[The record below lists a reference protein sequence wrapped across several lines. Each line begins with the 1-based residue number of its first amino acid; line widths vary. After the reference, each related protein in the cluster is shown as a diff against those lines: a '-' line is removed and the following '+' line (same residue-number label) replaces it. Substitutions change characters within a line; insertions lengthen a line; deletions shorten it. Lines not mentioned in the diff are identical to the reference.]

1 MADDAARKLQ
11 FEYKV
16 NSSLVLLT
24 DRSLID
30 RRPRDESTG
39 EVLSLAGK
47 IRVQEMGYKSQRT
60 KPPML
65 HEKRAKRQKRDEMQQ
80 DSLKLKSASLLSDDL
95 DDVAGIIYRPKTSD
109 TRKTYEYILHCIQE
123 ALGDQSRE
131 ILCGAADEVIAT
143 FKNTHLKDKERRK
156 ETESLLGPL
165 ADERY
170 NIIVNLCKKI
180 TDWKDEEPV
189 TTTSD
194 NIDETYGVNVQ
205 FEESDEEDEEDA
217 FGEVKEDDDDEE
229 QEGEEAAV
237 EMTLQSRSDDSSK
250 AMRHAAESL
259 RPRDI
264 DAFWLQR
271 NLAKHCKDPVLAQ
284 SKARECLDIL
294 QSAVDDRDLE
304 NRLVRAL
311 GYGQFSFVKLLR
323 MNRMMVLHCILLAQA
338 QSPQERAQIEAKM
351 RNDPQLTKVLHELRE
366 TDEATDVIAEE
377 RHRKSIQRVTRL
389 QADVEQEG
397 AEIDNL
403 QMIDDGTIGIANLV
417 DLESLAF
424 AQGGHLMAN
433 KRCQLPDG
441 SFREQKKGYEEVHV
455 PALRPRS
462 LEQGETLVKIEKLP
476 AYTHAAF
483 EGCKTLNLIQSRLCH
498 AALETDEN
506 LLLCAPTGAGKT
518 NVALLCIMHELG
530 KFINP
535 DGTINK
541 DEFKVIYIAP
551 MRSLVQEVVGNFNRL
566 LSSYGIKVDELTGD
580 HQLTREQIYET
591 QVIVC
596 TPEKWDVVTRR
607 GGDERAYISL
617 VRLIIFDEIHLLHD
631 NRGPILEAIVA
642 RTLRAVEATAASSGA
657 SNELGGGAGVRL
669 VGLSATLPNYED
681 VATFLRVDCS
691 KGLFYFDNSY
701 RPVPLEQQYI
711 GITEK
716 KAVKR
721 YHAMNDVVYSKVME
735 NAGRNQI
742 LIFVHS
748 RKETGKTARS
758 LRDVCLEKDTLGIF
772 MKDKNASA
780 VVLRQEAEQV
790 KNSELKDLLPYGF
803 GIHHAGMSRVDRTL
817 VEDLFADRHI
827 QVLVSTA
834 TLAWG
839 VNLPAHTVIIK
850 GTQIYSP
857 EKGRWTELGALD
869 VMQMLGRA
877 GRPQYDTKG
886 QGILITNHT
895 ELQYYLSLMNQ
906 QLPIESQLI
915 SYLPDLL
922 NAEIVLGTISTI
934 REAVTWLGFTYLYI
948 RMLRNPSLY
957 GVPEG
962 SEKSDP
968 WLEQYRRDL
977 IHTAAV
983 ELDRCQLIR
992 YDRRVGS
999 LQSTELGRIASHYYL
1014 THTTVLSYN
1023 KLLRPG
1029 LSEIELFRV
1038 FAASSEFRHMT
1049 VRQEE
1054 RFELAKL
1061 LERVPIPIKES
1072 AEEPSAKVNCLLQAY
1087 ISGLKLEGFSLISDM
1102 VYITQSAGR
1111 LIRAIFEIVLHRGW
1125 AELADNALT
1134 LAKMVERRM
1143 WESMCPLRQFKKLP
1157 EDVIR
1162 KLEKKSIPFDRLY
1175 DMNHHELGELVR
1187 MPKLGK
1193 PLHKY
1198 LHQLPRLEMS
1208 VHVQPITRSAL
1219 RVELTLTPDFSWD
1232 EKTHTTNQ
1240 AFWIFV
1246 EDVDGNTVLHHE
1258 FFVLKQRYA
1267 TEEHVLRF
1275 VVPIFDPLPPHYY
1288 ITAVSDRWIGGEVTL
1303 PVSFRHLIL
1312 PEKTIP
1318 PTELLDLQPLPVTAL
1333 RNKDFEAL
1341 YADRVRVFNPIQTQ
1355 VFNSLYNSDENV
1367 LIAAPTG
1374 SGKTVCA
1381 ELAIFRLITTS
1392 SATAGQSDAS
1402 ASGTSVAAGGGGGGN
1417 FRCVYVVTHSEQ
1429 VELRYAD
1436 WTNRFG
1442 EKLGKRVVRL
1452 TGETSVDLKLL
1463 ARGQIIVTT
1472 PEHWDVLS
1480 RRWKQRKNVQNVNLF
1495 IADNLHLVGAECG
1508 PVLEVVC
1515 SRMRYISSQLDNPI
1529 RIVGLAHSLSN
1540 GRDVASWLGC
1550 ASGATYNF
1558 PSATRPVP
1566 LEINIIPFNIPHQ
1579 ASRLLAMTK
1588 PVFQLITRLAVTSST
1603 PGSLQPLQRKPTL
1616 IYVPTRRQ
1624 AQRTALDLITM
1635 FAATSSTSGSSSSK
1649 FVPISGHLEE
1659 ALSRAADQ
1667 LADHALAEVVR
1678 HGGGIAYLHEAI
1690 SKPDRRLVEV
1700 LFAAGALHTVLV
1712 SRALT
1717 WSSAST
1723 SPLAA
1728 YLVIVMDMQDY
1739 NGKIHAYEDYPIVD
1753 MLEMLGHANR
1763 PNVDADAKAVVL
1775 CQSGKRDFLK
1785 KFLHDPLPV
1794 ESHLDHSLHD
1804 HFNAEVVTKTI
1815 ENKQDAVDYLTW
1827 TFLYQRMTQ
1836 NPNYYNLQGVT
1847 HRHLSD
1853 HLSELV
1859 ETTLTDLEHSKCISI
1874 EDGMDLCPLNL
1885 GMISAY
1891 YYIQYNTIEL
1901 FSLSLTGKMKIRG
1914 LLDVVSNA
1922 SEFDSLLPVRHH
1934 EDALLR
1940 QLAAKVPQKLAPKA
1954 KFSSPHVKANLL
1966 LQAHLSRLQLPTEMQ
1981 TDTDR
1986 LLGCT
1991 IRLIQAC
1998 VDVLSSNSWL
2008 GPALAAMELSQM
2020 VTQAVWHKDSYLR
2033 QLPHF
2038 TAERIAKCREAKVET
2053 VFDLIEMEDD
2063 ARAKLL
2069 SDLSQTQLA
2078 DVARFCN
2085 RYPNIEISYEVVNA
2099 SGSSLA
2105 KSSVRAGETLNVNV
2119 SLEREEDNAGP
2130 VIAPFFSQPREEG
2143 WWLVIGEQKTNSL
2156 VAIKRLFVSQSMR
2169 VRLDLTAPTHS
2180 GRHEFTLFFMSDAYM
2195 GCDQEYKFTV
2205 DVREGAGGRSHAD

>member
-39 EVLSLAGK
+39 EVLSLAGR
-47 IRVQEMGYKSQRT
+47 IRVQEMGHKSQRT

-65 HEKRAKRQKRDEMQQ
+65 QEKRAKRQKRDEIQQ
-80 DSLKLKSASLLSDDL
+80 DALKLKSTSLLSDDL
-95 DDVAGIIYRPKTSD
+95 EDIAGVVYRPKTPD

-131 ILCGAADEVIAT
+131 VLCGAADEVIAT
-143 FKNTHLKDKERRK
+143 FKNSHLKDSERRK
-156 ETESLLGPL
+156 ETESLLGQL

-180 TDWKDEEPV
+180 TDWKDENASTATGE
-189 TTTSD
+189 

-205 FEESDEEDEEDA
+205 FEESDQEDEEDVY
-217 FGEVKEDDDDEE
+217 GEVKEDDEEDEA
-229 QEGEEAAV
+229 EGEEAVV
-237 EMTLQSRSDDSSK
+237 EMTLQSRSADQNK
-250 AMRHAAESL
+250 ALRHTTEQL

-271 NLAKHCKDPVLAQ
+271 NLAKQCKDPVLAQ
-284 SKARECLDIL
+284 TKARECLEIL
-294 QSAVDDRDLE
+294 QSATDDRDLE
-304 NRLVRAL
+304 NRLVRTV
-311 GYGQFSFVKLLR
+311 GYGQFDFVKLLR
-323 MNRMMVLHCILLAQA
+323 VNRMMVLYCTLLAQA
-338 QSPQERAQIEAKM
+338 QSPQERSQLETKM
-351 RNDPQLTKVLHELRE
+351 RSDPQLSRILHELRE
-366 TDEATDVIAEE
+366 TEDSTDVVAEE
-377 RHRKSIQRVTRL
+377 RQRKSIQRVTRL
-389 QADVEQEG
+389 QADVEQESMETDG
-397 AEIDNL
+397 L
-403 QMIDDGTIGIANLV
+403 QMVDDGTIGIANLV

-424 AQGGHLMAN
+424 SQGGHLMAN

-441 SFREQKKGYEEVHV
+441 SFREQKKCYEEVHV

-476 AYTHAAF
+476 AYAHAAF

-551 MRSLVQEVVGNFNRL
+551 MRSLVQEVVGNFNKL

-607 GGDERAYISL
+607 GGDERAYINL

-631 NRGPILEAIVA
+631 DRGPILEAIVA
-642 RTLRAVEATAASSGA
+642 RTLRAVEATPAIGGG
-657 SNELGGGAGVRL
+657 SNELGGGGGGVRL

-681 VATFLRVDCS
+681 VATFLRVERS

-721 YHAMNDVVYSKVME
+721 YQTMNDIVYNKVME
-735 NAGRNQI
+735 SAGRNQV

-748 RKETGKTARS
+748 RKETGKTARQ
-758 LRDVCLEKDTLGIF
+758 LRDTCLEKDTLGIF

-780 VVLRQEAEQV
+780 IVLRQEAEQV
-790 KNSELKDLLPYGF
+790 KNNELKDLLPYGF

-839 VNLPAHTVIIK
+839 VNLPAHTVVIK
-850 GTQIYSP
+850 GTQVYSP

-915 SYLPDLL
+915 SSLADLL
-922 NAEIVLGTISTI
+922 NAEVVLGTVSSI
-934 REAVTWLGFTYLYI
+934 REAVTWLGYTYLYI

-968 WLEQYRRDL
+968 WLEQYRRDI

-992 YDRRVGS
+992 YDRRIGS

-1014 THTTVLSYN
+1014 THSTVLSYN

-1029 LSEIELFRV
+1029 LGEIELFRV
-1038 FAASSEFRHMT
+1038 FAASSEFKHVM

-1061 LERVPIPIKES
+1061 LERVPIPVKES

-1087 ISGLKLEGFSLISDM
+1087 ISGLKLEGFSLVSDM
-1102 VYITQSAGR
+1102 VYITQSAVR

-1134 LAKMVERRM
+1134 LAKMIERRM

-1157 EDVIR
+1157 EEVIR

-1187 MPKLGK
+1187 TPKLGK

-1208 VHVQPITRSAL
+1208 VHVQPITRAAL

-1232 EKTHTTNQ
+1232 EKTHSTNQ

-1246 EDVDGNTVLHHE
+1246 EDVDGSTILHHE

-1312 PEKTIP
+1312 PEKTVP

-1333 RNKDFEAL
+1333 RNKEFEAL

-1367 LIAAPTG
+1367 IIAAPTG

-1381 ELAIFRLITTS
+1381 ELAIFRLITIT
-1392 SATAGQSDAS
+1392 G
-1402 ASGTSVAAGGGGGGN
+1402 ASGPSEAGSGGQASGSGV
-1417 FRCVYVVTHSEQ
+1417 FRCVYVVPHAEQ
-1429 VELRYAD
+1429 VEQRYMD
-1436 WTNRFG
+1436 WSSRFG

-1463 ARGQIIVTT
+1463 ARGQIIVTS

-1495 IADNLHLVGAECG
+1495 IADNLHLVGSECG

-1529 RIVGLAHSLSN
+1529 RIVGLSHSLLN
-1540 GRDVASWLGC
+1540 GRDIASWLGC
-1550 ASGATYNF
+1550 SSGATYNF

-1566 LEINIIPFNIPHQ
+1566 LELNIIPFNIPNQ
-1579 ASRLLAMTK
+1579 VSRLLAMTK
-1588 PVFQLITRLAVTSST
+1588 PVFQLTTRLAVAPSPS
-1603 PGSLQPLQRKPTL
+1603 GSLQPLQRKPTL

-1635 FAATSSTSGSSSSK
+1635 FAAASSSSGASSK

-1678 HGGGIAYLHEAI
+1678 HGGGIAYLHEAV

-1700 LFAAGALHTVLV
+1700 LFAAGALHTVLI

-1723 SPLAA
+1723 SPLQA
-1728 YLVIVMDMQDY
+1728 YLVVIMDTQDY
-1739 NGKIHAYEDYPIVD
+1739 NGKIHAYEDYPVAD
-1753 MLEMLGHANR
+1753 LLEMLGHANR
-1763 PNVDADAKAVVL
+1763 PNVDSDAKAVVL

-1794 ESHLDHSLHD
+1794 ESHLDHALHD
-1804 HFNAEVVTKTI
+1804 HFNAEIVTKTV

-1859 ETTLTDLEHSKCISI
+1859 ETTLADLEHSKCISI

-1914 LLDVVSNA
+1914 LLDVISNA

-1940 QLAAKVPQKLAPKA
+1940 QLSTKVPQKLAPKA

-1966 LQAHLSRLQLPTEMQ
+1966 LQAHLSRLQLPIEMQ
-1981 TDTDR
+1981 SDTDR

-2033 QLPHF
+2033 QIPHF
-2038 TAERIAKCREAKVET
+2038 TAERIARCRESKIET

-2063 ARAKLL
+2063 ARTKLL
-2069 SDLSQTQLA
+2069 SDLTPAQLA

-2085 RYPNIEISYEVVNA
+2085 RYPNIEINYDVVNFA
-2099 SGSSLA
+2099 GTNLS
-2105 KSSVRAGETLNVNV
+2105 KTSVRAGETLTVNV
-2119 SLEREEDNAGP
+2119 SLEREEDNVGP
-2130 VIAPFFSQPREEG
+2130 VVAPFFSQPREEG
-2143 WWLVIGEQKTNSL
+2143 WWLVIGEQRTNSL
-2156 VAIKRLFVSQSMR
+2156 VAIKRLFVSQSMKI
-2169 VRLDLTAPTHS
+2169 RLDLTAPTHS

-2195 GCDQEYKFTV
+2195 GCDQEYKFTI

>member
-16 NSSLVLLT
+16 NSNLVLLT
-24 DRSLID
+24 DRSLTD

-39 EVLSLAGK
+39 EVLTLAGK
-47 IRVQEMGYKSQRT
+47 IRTQDMGHKAQRT
-60 KPPML
+60 KPLML
-65 HEKRAKRQKRDEMQQ
+65 QEKRAKRQKRDEMQQ
-80 DSLKLKSASLLSDDL
+80 DALKLKGTTLLSDDL
-95 DDVAGIIYRPKTSD
+95 DDIAGIIYRPKTPD

-123 ALGDQSRE
+123 ALGDQTRE

-156 ETESLLGPL
+156 ETEALLGPL

-180 TDWKDEEPV
+180 TDWKDEEPTPV
-189 TTTSD
+189 GND

-205 FEESDEEDEEDA
+205 FEDSDQEDFEDAYGEIKEDEDEEQ
-217 FGEVKEDDDDEE
+217 G
-229 QEGEEAAV
+229 GEEAVV
-237 EMTLQSRSDDSSK
+237 EMTLQSRTDVSTK
-250 AMRHAAESL
+250 ALQQASESL
-259 RPRDI
+259 HPRDI

-271 NLAKHCKDPVLAQ
+271 NLAKQCKDPVLAQ
-284 SKARECLDIL
+284 SKAKECLDIL
-294 QSAVDDRDLE
+294 QSAIDDRDLE
-304 NRLVRAL
+304 NRLVRSL
-311 GYGQFSFVKLLR
+311 GYGEFDFVKILR
-323 MNRMMVLHCILLAQA
+323 ANRMMILHCILLAQA
-338 QSPQERAQIEAKM
+338 QTPQERSQIEAKM
-351 RNDPQLTKVLHELRE
+351 RSDPQLAKVLHELL
-366 TDEATDVIAEE
+366 EAEDSADTVAEE
-377 RHRKSIQRVTRL
+377 RQRKSNQRASRL
-389 QADVEQEG
+389 QADVEQESM
-397 AEIDNL
+397 DMDSL
-403 QMIDDGTIGIANLV
+403 QVTDEGTFGIANTV
-417 DLESLAF
+417 DLENMVFS
-424 AQGGHLMAN
+424 QGGHLMAN
-433 KRCQLPDG
+433 KRCKLPDG

-455 PALRPRS
+455 PALRPRT
-462 LEQGETLVKIEKLP
+462 LEQGETLIKIEKLP
-476 AYTHAAF
+476 VYAQAAF
-483 EGCKTLNLIQSRLCH
+483 EGCKTLNVIQSRLCRT
-498 AALETDEN
+498 ALDTDEN

-541 DEFKVIYIAP
+541 DEFKVVYIAP

-580 HQLTREQIYET
+580 HQLSREQIYDT

-596 TPEKWDVVTRR
+596 TPEKWDVITRR

-631 NRGPILEAIVA
+631 DRGPILEAIIA
-642 RTLRAVEATAASSGA
+642 RTLRGVEATAAVNGA
-657 SNELGGGAGVRL
+657 NELGAGAGVRL

-721 YHAMNDVVYSKVME
+721 YQTMNDIVYNKVME
-735 NAGRNQI
+735 NAGRNQV

-748 RKETGKTARS
+748 RKETGKTART
-758 LRDVCLEKDTLGIF
+758 LRDVCLEKDTLGAF

-780 VVLRQEAEQV
+780 IVLRQEAEQV
-790 KNSELKDLLPYGF
+790 KNQELKDLLPYGF

-857 EKGRWTELGALD
+857 EKGRWTELGPLD

-886 QGILITNHT
+886 EGILITNHT

-906 QLPIESQLI
+906 QLPIESQFI
-915 SYLPDLL
+915 SRLPDML
-922 NAEIVLGTISTI
+922 NAEIVLGTVSTV
-934 REAVTWLGFTYLYI
+934 REAVNWLGYTYLYI
-948 RMLRNPSLY
+948 RMLSNRSLY

-962 SEKSDP
+962 SEKNDR

-977 IHTAAV
+977 IHTAAL
-983 ELDRCQLIR
+983 ELDRCQLVR

-1029 LSEIELFRV
+1029 LGEIELFRV
-1038 FAASSEFRHMT
+1038 FAASSEFKHMS

-1087 ISGLKLEGFSLISDM
+1087 ISGLKLEGFSLVSDM

-1125 AELADNALT
+1125 AELVDNALN

-1157 EDVIR
+1157 EEVIR

-1208 VHVQPITRSAL
+1208 VHVQPITRSSL
-1219 RVELTLTPDFSWD
+1219 RVELTLTPDFIWD
-1232 EKTHTTNQ
+1232 DKTHGTSQ

-1246 EDVDGNTVLHHE
+1246 EDVDGSTILHHE

-1275 VVPIFDPLPPHYY
+1275 VIPIFDPLPPHYY
-1288 ITAVSDRWIGGEVTL
+1288 ITATSDRWIGGEVTL

-1312 PEKTIP
+1312 PEKTVP

-1333 RNKDFEAL
+1333 RNKEFEAL

-1392 SATAGQSDAS
+1392 LANQSE
-1402 ASGTSVAAGGGGGGN
+1402 GGGGS
-1417 FRCVYVVTHSEQ
+1417 FRCVYVVPHSEQ

-1436 WTNRFG
+1436 WTSRFG

-1529 RIVGLAHSLSN
+1529 RIIGLSHSLAN

-1550 ASGATYNF
+1550 ASSATYNF

-1566 LEINIIPFNIPHQ
+1566 LELNVIPFNVPHQ

-1588 PVFQLITRLAVTSST
+1588 PVFQIITRMAVTPSPT
-1603 PGSLQPLQRKPTL
+1603 GSLQPLQRKPTL
-1616 IYVPTRRQ
+1616 IYVPSRRQ

-1635 FAATSSTSGSSSSK
+1635 FTASASSSSSSSSSSK
-1649 FVPISGHLEE
+1649 FIPISGHLEE
-1659 ALSRAADQ
+1659 ALAKAAVQ
-1667 LADHALAEVVR
+1667 LADHALAEVVK

-1690 SKPDRRLVEV
+1690 SKADRRLIEV
-1700 LFAAGALHTVLV
+1700 LFAVGALHTVV
-1712 SRALT
+1712 ASRALV
-1717 WSSAST
+1717 WSSASP

-1728 YLVIVMDMQDY
+1728 YLVIVMDTQDY

-1753 MLEMLGHANR
+1753 LLEMLGHANR
-1763 PNVDADAKAVVL
+1763 PNVDSDARAVVL
-1775 CQSGKRDFLK
+1775 CQAGKRDFLK

-1794 ESHLDHSLHD
+1794 ESHLDHCLHD

-1859 ETTLTDLEHSKCISI
+1859 ETTLSDLEHSKCISI
-1874 EDGMDLCPLNL
+1874 EDDMDLCPLNL

-1914 LLDVVSNA
+1914 LLDVISNA

-1940 QLAAKVPQKLAPKA
+1940 QLASKVPQKLAPKA

-1966 LQAHLSRLQLPTEMQ
+1966 LQAHLSRLQLPTELQ
-1981 TDTDR
+1981 SDTDR

-1991 IRLIQAC
+1991 VRLIQSC

-2053 VFDLIEMEDD
+2053 VFDLIEMEDE
-2063 ARAKLL
+2063 ARTKLL
-2069 SDLSQTQLA
+2069 SDLKQTQLA

-2085 RYPNIEISYEVVNA
+2085 RYPNIEITYDVI
-2099 SGSSLA
+2099 SSNGTNVS
-2105 KSSVRAGETLNVNV
+2105 KTSVRGGETLTVNV
-2119 SLEREEDNAGP
+2119 SLEREEDNVGP

-2156 VAIKRLFVSQSMR
+2156 VAIKRLFVSQPIK

-2195 GCDQEYKFTV
+2195 GCDQEYKFSV
-2205 DVREGAGGRSHAD
+2205 DVREGAGGRTHAD

>member
-11 FEYKV
+11 FEYKI
-16 NSSLVLLT
+16 NSNLVLST

-47 IRVQEMGYKSQRT
+47 IRVQEMGHKSQRT

-65 HEKRAKRQKRDEMQQ
+65 QEKRAKRQKRDESQQ
-80 DSLKLKSASLLSDDL
+80 DALKLKGSSLLNDDF
-95 DDVAGIIYRPKTSD
+95 DDIAGIIYRPKTPD

-143 FKNTHLKDKERRK
+143 SKNTHLKDKEKRK

-165 ADERY
+165 VDERY

-180 TDWKDEEPV
+180 TDWKEEEPASAAV
-189 TTTSD
+189 SNVND
-194 NIDETYGVNVQ
+194 SIDQTYGVNVQ
-205 FEESDEEDEEDA
+205 FEESDQEDEEDA
-217 FGEVKEDDDDEE
+217 FGEVKEEDDEDE
-229 QEGEEAAV
+229 PEGEEAVV
-237 EMTLQSRSDDSSK
+237 EMTLQSRKNESS
-250 AMRHAAESL
+250 AASHQNAENL
-259 RPRDI
+259 HPRDI

-271 NLAKHCKDPVLAQ
+271 NLAKHCKDPIVAQ
-284 SKARECLDIL
+284 AKARECLEIL

-304 NRLVRAL
+304 NRLVRTL
-311 GYGQFSFVKLLR
+311 GYEQFDFVKILR
-323 MNRMMVLHCILLAQA
+323 KHRLMILHCILLAQA
-338 QSPQERAQIEAKM
+338 QTVQERSQMEAKM
-351 RNDPQLTKVLHELRE
+351 RNDPTLAKVLHELRE
-366 TDEATDVIAEE
+366 TENSMDLVAEE
-377 RHRKSIQRVTRL
+377 RQRKNVQRVVRV
-389 QADVEQEG
+389 QADMEHENMEDEG
-397 AEIDNL
+397 IQLTE
-403 QMIDDGTIGIANLV
+403 DGAIGIANIV
-417 DLESLAF
+417 DLEGLVFS
-424 AQGGHLMAN
+424 QGGHLMAN

-441 SFREQKKGYEEVHV
+441 SFRKQKKGYEEVHV
-455 PALRPRS
+455 PALRQKSSEP
-462 LEQGETLVKIEKLP
+462 GETLIKIEKLP
-476 AYTHAAF
+476 AYAQAAF
-483 EGCKTLNLIQSRLCH
+483 EGCKTLNLIQSRLYH
-498 AALETDEN
+498 AAMETDEN

-541 DEFKVIYIAP
+541 DEFKLIYIAP
-551 MRSLVQEVVGNFNRL
+551 MRSLVQEVVGNFNKL

-580 HQLTREQIYET
+580 HQLSREQIYET

-596 TPEKWDVVTRR
+596 TPEKWDVITRR
-607 GGDERAYISL
+607 GGDERAYIQL

-631 NRGPILEAIVA
+631 DRGPILEAIVA
-642 RTLRAVEATAASSGA
+642 RTLRAVESTSGLA
-657 SNELGGGAGVRL
+657 VSNDIGGGGGVRL

-721 YHAMNDVVYSKVME
+721 YQIMNDIVYDKVME
-735 NAGRNQI
+735 HAGRNQI

-748 RKETGKTARS
+748 RKETGKTARA
-758 LRDVCLEKDTLGIF
+758 LRDACLEKDTLGIF
-772 MKDKNASA
+772 MKEKNASA

-790 KNSELKDLLPYGF
+790 KNFELKDLLPYGF

-839 VNLPAHTVIIK
+839 VNLPAHTVLIK

-886 QGILITNHT
+886 EGILITNHT

-915 SYLPDLL
+915 SRLADLL
-922 NAEIVLGTISTI
+922 NAEIVLGTVTTI
-934 REAVTWLGFTYLYI
+934 REAVTWLGYTYLYI

-957 GVPEG
+957 GVPYG
-962 SEKSDP
+962 SEKNDP

-977 IHTAAV
+977 VHTAAI
-983 ELDRCQLIR
+983 ELERSQLIR
-992 YDRRVGS
+992 YDRRSGC

-1014 THTTVLSYN
+1014 THSTVLSYN

-1029 LSEIELFRV
+1029 LGEIELFRV
-1038 FAASSEFRHMT
+1038 FSASSEFKYMT

-1072 AEEPSAKVNCLLQAY
+1072 PEEPSAKINCLLQAY
-1087 ISGLKLEGFSLISDM
+1087 ISGLKLEGFSLMSDM

-1111 LIRAIFEIVLHRGW
+1111 LVRAIFEIVLYRGW

-1134 LAKMVERRM
+1134 LAKMIERRM

-1157 EDVIR
+1157 DEVIR
-1162 KLEKKSIPFDRLY
+1162 KLEKKSISFDRLY

-1187 MPKLGK
+1187 LPKLGR

-1219 RVELTLTPDFSWD
+1219 RVELTLTPDFIWD
-1232 EKTHTTNQ
+1232 EKVHSTNQ

-1246 EDVDGNTVLHHE
+1246 EDVDGNSVLHYE

-1267 TEEHVLRF
+1267 TEEHILRF
-1275 VVPIFDPLPPHYY
+1275 IVPIFDPLPPHYY

-1341 YADRVRVFNPIQTQ
+1341 YADRIKVFNPIQTQ

-1381 ELAIFRLITTS
+1381 ELAIFRLITTY
-1392 SATAGQSDAS
+1392 SANSMSQSES
-1402 ASGTSVAAGGGGGGN
+1402 TGTSAN
-1417 FRCVYVVTHSEQ
+1417 FRCIYVLPPHEEQ
-1429 VELRYAD
+1429 VEQRYID
-1436 WTNRFG
+1436 WVSRFG

-1463 ARGQIIVTT
+1463 ARG
-1472 PEHWDVLS
+1472 
-1480 RRWKQRKNVQNVNLF
+1480 N
-1495 IADNLHLVGAECG
+1495 
-1508 PVLEVVC
+1508 
-1515 SRMRYISSQLDNPI
+1515 
-1529 RIVGLAHSLSN
+1529 
-1540 GRDVASWLGC
+1540 
-1550 ASGATYNF
+1550 
-1558 PSATRPVP
+1558 
-1566 LEINIIPFNIPHQ
+1566 
-1579 ASRLLAMTK
+1579 
-1588 PVFQLITRLAVTSST
+1588 
-1603 PGSLQPLQRKPTL
+1603 
-1616 IYVPTRRQ
+1616 
-1624 AQRTALDLITM
+1624 
-1635 FAATSSTSGSSSSK
+1635 
-1649 FVPISGHLEE
+1649 
-1659 ALSRAADQ
+1659 
-1667 LADHALAEVVR
+1667 
-1678 HGGGIAYLHEAI
+1678 
-1690 SKPDRRLVEV
+1690 
-1700 LFAAGALHTVLV
+1700 
-1712 SRALT
+1712 
-1717 WSSAST
+1717 
-1723 SPLAA
+1723 
-1728 YLVIVMDMQDY
+1728 
-1739 NGKIHAYEDYPIVD
+1739 
-1753 MLEMLGHANR
+1753 
-1763 PNVDADAKAVVL
+1763 
-1775 CQSGKRDFLK
+1775 
-1785 KFLHDPLPV
+1785 
-1794 ESHLDHSLHD
+1794 
-1804 HFNAEVVTKTI
+1804 
-1815 ENKQDAVDYLTW
+1815 
-1827 TFLYQRMTQ
+1827 
-1836 NPNYYNLQGVT
+1836 GVT

-1859 ETTLTDLEHSKCISI
+1859 ETTLNDLETSKCIAV
-1874 EDGMDLCPLNL
+1874 EDGIDLSPLNL

-1901 FSLSLTGKMKIRG
+1901 FSLSLTAKMKIRG
-1914 LLDVVSNA
+1914 LLDVISNA
-1922 SEFDSLLPVRHH
+1922 AEFDILLPVRHH
-1934 EDALLR
+1934 EDILLR

-1966 LQAHLSRLQLPTEMQ
+1966 LQAHLSRLQLPIEMQ

-2020 VTQAVWHKDSYLR
+2020 CTQAVWHKDSYLR
-2033 QLPHF
+2033 QIPHF
-2038 TAERIAKCREAKVET
+2038 TAERINQCKDNKVET
-2053 VFDLIEMEDD
+2053 VFDLIELEDD
-2063 ARAKLL
+2063 ERNQLL
-2069 SDLSQTQLA
+2069 NGLTQAQMA

-2085 RYPNIEISYEVVNA
+2085 RYPNIEITYEVITGNGNNA
-2099 SGSSLA
+2099 VKTPIRS
-2105 KSSVRAGETLNVNV
+2105 GETVTV
-2119 SLEREEDNAGP
+2119 QVTLEREEDNVGP

-2143 WWLVIGEQKTNSL
+2143 WWLVVGEQKTNSL
-2156 VAIKRLFVSQSMR
+2156 VAIKRLFVSQSMK
-2169 VRLDLTAPTHS
+2169 VRLDLSAPTHP

-2195 GCDQEYKFTV
+2195 GCDQEYKFQIE
-2205 DVREGAGGRSHAD
+2205 VREGAGGRTHND

>member
-11 FEYKV
+11 FEYKI
-16 NSSLVLLT
+16 NSNLVLST

-47 IRVQEMGYKSQRT
+47 IRAQEMGHKSQRT

-65 HEKRAKRQKRDEMQQ
+65 QEKRAKRQKRDESQQ
-80 DSLKLKSASLLSDDL
+80 DALKLKGTSLLNDDFN
-95 DDVAGIIYRPKTSD
+95 DIAGIMYHPKTPD

-143 FKNTHLKDKERRK
+143 SKNVHLKDKEKRK

-165 ADERY
+165 VDERY

-180 TDWKDEEPV
+180 TDWKEEEPV
-189 TTTSD
+189 STAVANSND
-194 NIDETYGVNVQ
+194 SIDQTYGVNVQ
-205 FEESDEEDEEDA
+205 FEESDQEDEEDA
-217 FGEVKEDDDDEE
+217 FGEVKEEDDEDE
-229 QEGEEAAV
+229 PDGEEAVV
-237 EMTLQSRSDDSSK
+237 EMTLQSRKNESVIT
-250 AMRHAAESL
+250 AHQNAENL
-259 RPRDI
+259 HPRDI

-271 NLAKHCKDPVLAQ
+271 NLAKHCKDPILAQ
-284 SKARECLDIL
+284 AKARECLEIL
-294 QSAVDDRDLE
+294 QSASDDRDLE

-311 GYGQFSFVKLLR
+311 GYEQFDFVKILR
-323 MNRMMVLHCILLAQA
+323 KHRLMVLHCILLAQA
-338 QSPQERAQIEAKM
+338 QTVQERSQMEAKM
-351 RNDPQLTKVLHELRE
+351 RSDPTLAKVLHELRE
-366 TDEATDVIAEE
+366 TENSADLIAEE
-377 RHRKSIQRVTRL
+377 RQRKNVQRVVRV
-389 QADVEQEG
+389 Q
-397 AEIDNL
+397 
-403 QMIDDGTIGIANLV
+403 
-417 DLESLAF
+417 
-424 AQGGHLMAN
+424 
-433 KRCQLPDG
+433 
-441 SFREQKKGYEEVHV
+441 
-455 PALRPRS
+455 
-462 LEQGETLVKIEKLP
+462 
-476 AYTHAAF
+476 
-483 EGCKTLNLIQSRLCH
+483 
-498 AALETDEN
+498 
-506 LLLCAPTGAGKT
+506 GAGKT

-541 DEFKVIYIAP
+541 DEFKLIYIAP
-551 MRSLVQEVVGNFNRL
+551 MRSLVQEVVGNFNKL

-580 HQLTREQIYET
+580 HQLSREQIYET

-596 TPEKWDVVTRR
+596 TPEKWDVITRR
-607 GGDERAYISL
+607 GGDERAYIQL

-631 NRGPILEAIVA
+631 DRGPILEAIVA
-642 RTLRAVEATAASSGA
+642 RTLRAVESTSGLA
-657 SNELGGGAGVRL
+657 VSNDIGGGGGVRL

-691 KGLFYFDNSY
+691 KGLFHFDNSY

-721 YHAMNDVVYSKVME
+721 YQIMNDIVYDKVME
-735 NAGRNQI
+735 HAGRNQI

-748 RKETGKTARS
+748 RKETGKTART
-758 LRDVCLEKDTLGIF
+758 LRDACLEKDTLGIF
-772 MKDKNASA
+772 MKEKNASA

-839 VNLPAHTVIIK
+839 VNLPAHTVLIK

-886 QGILITNHT
+886 EGILITNHT

-906 QLPIESQLI
+906 QLPIESQLV
-915 SYLPDLL
+915 SRLADLL
-922 NAEIVLGTISTI
+922 NAEIVLGTVTTI
-934 REAVTWLGFTYLYI
+934 REAVTWLGYTYLYI
-948 RMLRNPSLY
+948 RMLRNPTLY
-957 GVPEG
+957 GVPQG
-962 SEKSDP
+962 SEKDDP

-977 IHTAAV
+977 VHTAAI
-983 ELDRCQLIR
+983 ELERSQLIR
-992 YDRRVGS
+992 YDRRSGC

-1029 LSEIELFRV
+1029 LGEIELFRV
-1038 FAASSEFRHMT
+1038 FAASSEFKHMT

-1072 AEEPSAKVNCLLQAY
+1072 PEEPSAKINCLLQAY
-1087 ISGLKLEGFSLISDM
+1087 ISGLKLEGFSLMSDM

-1111 LIRAIFEIVLHRGW
+1111 LVRAIFEIVLHRGW

-1134 LAKMVERRM
+1134 LAKMIERRM

-1157 EDVIR
+1157 DEVIR

-1187 MPKLGK
+1187 LPKLGR

-1219 RVELTLTPDFSWD
+1219 RVELTLTPDFIWD
-1232 EKTHTTNQ
+1232 EKVHSTNQ

-1246 EDVDGNTVLHHE
+1246 EDVDGNSVLHHE
-1258 FFVLKQRYA
+1258 FFVLKQRYG

-1275 VVPIFDPLPPHYY
+1275 VLPIFDPLPPHYY

-1341 YADRVRVFNPIQTQ
+1341 YTDRIKVFNPIQTQ

-1381 ELAIFRLITTS
+1381 ELAIFRLITTHIS
-1392 SATAGQSDAS
+1392 STNQSDS
-1402 ASGTSVAAGGGGGGN
+1402 SGTTAN
-1417 FRCVYVVTHSEQ
+1417 FRCIYVLPPHEEQ
-1429 VELRYAD
+1429 VEQRYID
-1436 WTNRFG
+1436 WASRFG

-1463 ARGQIIVTT
+1463 ARGNIIVTT
-1472 PEHWDVLS
+1472 AEHWDVLS

-1495 IADNLHLVGAECG
+1495 IADNLHLVGSEG
-1508 PVLEVVC
+1508 GSVLEVVC
-1515 SRMRYISSQLDNPI
+1515 SRMRYISSQVDNPI
-1529 RIVGLAHSLSN
+1529 RIIGLSHSLTN
-1540 GRDVASWLGC
+1540 GRDIASWLGC
-1550 ASGATYNF
+1550 TSGATYNF
-1558 PSATRPVP
+1558 PPATRPIP
-1566 LEINIIPFNIPHQ
+1566 LELTIMPFNIPHQ

-1588 PVFQLITRLAVTSST
+1588 PVYQLITRLAFTPSPAGSSQH
-1603 PGSLQPLQRKPTL
+1603 SQRKPTL
-1616 IYVPTRRQ
+1616 VYVPTRRQ
-1624 AQRTALDLITM
+1624 AQRAALDLITM
-1635 FAATSSTSGSSSSK
+1635 FAVSNATSKFQTISS
-1649 FVPISGHLEE
+1649 HLEE

-1667 LADHALAEVVR
+1667 LADRALAEVIR
-1678 HGGGIAYLHEAI
+1678 HGGGVAYLHEAI
-1690 SKPDRRLVEV
+1690 SKPDRRLIEV
-1700 LFAAGALHTVLV
+1700 LFAAGALHTLVV
-1712 SRALT
+1712 SRALV
-1717 WSSAST
+1717 WAAASPN
-1723 SPLAA
+1723 PLTA
-1728 YLVIVMDMQDY
+1728 YLVIVMDTQDY

-1753 MLEMLGHANR
+1753 LIEMLGHANR
-1763 PNVDADAKAVVL
+1763 PNIDSEAKAVVL
-1775 CQSGKRDFLK
+1775 CQTGKKEFLK

-1794 ESHLDHSLHD
+1794 ESHLDHALHD
-1804 HFNAEVVTKTI
+1804 HFNAEIVTKTI

-1859 ETTLTDLEHSKCISI
+1859 ETTLNDLETSKCISI
-1874 EDGMDLCPLNL
+1874 EDGIDLAPLNL

-1901 FSLSLTGKMKIRG
+1901 FSLSLTAKMKIRG
-1914 LLDVVSNA
+1914 LLDVISNA
-1922 SEFDSLLPVRHH
+1922 AEFDILLPVRHH
-1934 EDALLR
+1934 EDILLR
-1940 QLAAKVPQKLAPKA
+1940 QLSVKVPQKLAPKA

-2020 VTQAVWHKDSYLR
+2020 CTQAVWHKDSYLR
-2033 QLPHF
+2033 QIPHF
-2038 TAERIAKCREAKVET
+2038 TAERINQCKENKVET
-2053 VFDLIEMEDD
+2053 VFDLIELEDEE
-2063 ARAKLL
+2063 RNQLL
-2069 SDLSQTQLA
+2069 DGLTQVQMA

-2085 RYPNIEISYEVVNA
+2085 RYPNIEITYEIATNNGNNA
-2099 SGSSLA
+2099 L
-2105 KSSVRAGETLNVNV
+2105 KTPIRTGETLTVQV
-2119 SLEREEDNAGP
+2119 SLEREEDNVGP

-2143 WWLVIGEQKTNSL
+2143 WWLVVGEVKTNSL
-2156 VAIKRLFVSQSMR
+2156 VAIKRLFVSQSMK
-2169 VRLDLTAPTHS
+2169 VRLDLSAPTHS

-2195 GCDQEYKFTV
+2195 GCDQEYKFQIE
-2205 DVREGAGGRSHAD
+2205 VREGGGGGTGGRGHND

>member
-11 FEYKV
+11 FEYKI
-16 NSSLVLLT
+16 NSNLVLST

-47 IRVQEMGYKSQRT
+47 IRVQEMGHKSQRT

-65 HEKRAKRQKRDEMQQ
+65 QEKRAKRQKRDESQQ
-80 DSLKLKSASLLSDDL
+80 DALKLKGSSLLNDDF
-95 DDVAGIIYRPKTSD
+95 DDIAGIIYRPKTPD

-143 FKNTHLKDKERRK
+143 SKNTHLKDKEKRK

-165 ADERY
+165 VDERY

-180 TDWKDEEPV
+180 TDWKEEEPASAAV
-189 TTTSD
+189 SNVND
-194 NIDETYGVNVQ
+194 SIDQTYGVNVQ
-205 FEESDEEDEEDA
+205 FEESDQEDEEDA
-217 FGEVKEDDDDEE
+217 FGEVKEEDDEDE
-229 QEGEEAAV
+229 PEGEEAVV
-237 EMTLQSRSDDSSK
+237 EMTLQSRKNESS
-250 AMRHAAESL
+250 AASHQNAENL
-259 RPRDI
+259 HPRDI

-271 NLAKHCKDPVLAQ
+271 NLAKHCKDPIVAQ
-284 SKARECLDIL
+284 AKARECLEIL

-304 NRLVRAL
+304 NRLVRTL
-311 GYGQFSFVKLLR
+311 GYEQFDFVKILR
-323 MNRMMVLHCILLAQA
+323 KHRLMILHCILLAQA
-338 QSPQERAQIEAKM
+338 QTVQERSQMEAKM
-351 RNDPQLTKVLHELRE
+351 RNDPTLAKVLHELRE
-366 TDEATDVIAEE
+366 TENSMDLVAEE
-377 RHRKSIQRVTRL
+377 RQRKNVQRVVRV
-389 QADVEQEG
+389 QADMEHENMEDEG
-397 AEIDNL
+397 IQLTE
-403 QMIDDGTIGIANLV
+403 DGAIGIANIV
-417 DLESLAF
+417 DLEGLVFS
-424 AQGGHLMAN
+424 QGGHLMAN

-441 SFREQKKGYEEVHV
+441 SFRKQKKGYEEVHV
-455 PALRPRS
+455 PALRQKSSEP
-462 LEQGETLVKIEKLP
+462 GETLIKIEKLP
-476 AYTHAAF
+476 AYAQAAF
-483 EGCKTLNLIQSRLCH
+483 EGCKTLNLIQSRLYH
-498 AALETDEN
+498 AAMETDEN

-541 DEFKVIYIAP
+541 DEFKLIYIAP
-551 MRSLVQEVVGNFNRL
+551 MRSLVQEVVGNFNKL

-580 HQLTREQIYET
+580 HQLSREQIYET

-596 TPEKWDVVTRR
+596 TPEKWDVITRR
-607 GGDERAYISL
+607 GGDERAYIQL

-631 NRGPILEAIVA
+631 DRGPILEAIVA
-642 RTLRAVEATAASSGA
+642 RTLRAVESTSGLA
-657 SNELGGGAGVRL
+657 VSNDIGGGGGVRL

-721 YHAMNDVVYSKVME
+721 YQIMNDIVYDKVME
-735 NAGRNQI
+735 HAGRNQI

-748 RKETGKTARS
+748 RKETGKTARA
-758 LRDVCLEKDTLGIF
+758 LRDACLEKDTLGIF
-772 MKDKNASA
+772 MKEKNASA

-790 KNSELKDLLPYGF
+790 KNFELKDLLPYGF

-839 VNLPAHTVIIK
+839 VNLPAHTVLIK

-886 QGILITNHT
+886 
-895 ELQYYLSLMNQ
+895 E
-906 QLPIESQLI
+906 
-915 SYLPDLL
+915 
-922 NAEIVLGTISTI
+922 
-934 REAVTWLGFTYLYI
+934 
-948 RMLRNPSLY
+948 
-957 GVPEG
+957 
-962 SEKSDP
+962 
-968 WLEQYRRDL
+968 
-977 IHTAAV
+977 
-983 ELDRCQLIR
+983 
-992 YDRRVGS
+992 
-999 LQSTELGRIASHYYL
+999 
-1014 THTTVLSYN
+1014 
-1023 KLLRPG
+1023 
-1029 LSEIELFRV
+1029 
-1038 FAASSEFRHMT
+1038 
-1049 VRQEE
+1049 
-1054 RFELAKL
+1054 
-1061 LERVPIPIKES
+1061 
-1072 AEEPSAKVNCLLQAY
+1072 
-1087 ISGLKLEGFSLISDM
+1087 
-1102 VYITQSAGR
+1102 
-1111 LIRAIFEIVLHRGW
+1111 
-1125 AELADNALT
+1125 
-1134 LAKMVERRM
+1134 
-1143 WESMCPLRQFKKLP
+1143 
-1157 EDVIR
+1157 
-1162 KLEKKSIPFDRLY
+1162 
-1175 DMNHHELGELVR
+1175 
-1187 MPKLGK
+1187 
-1193 PLHKY
+1193 
-1198 LHQLPRLEMS
+1198 
-1208 VHVQPITRSAL
+1208 
-1219 RVELTLTPDFSWD
+1219 
-1232 EKTHTTNQ
+1232 
-1240 AFWIFV
+1240 
-1246 EDVDGNTVLHHE
+1246 
-1258 FFVLKQRYA
+1258 
-1267 TEEHVLRF
+1267 
-1275 VVPIFDPLPPHYY
+1275 
-1288 ITAVSDRWIGGEVTL
+1288 AVSDRWIGGEVTL

-1341 YADRVRVFNPIQTQ
+1341 YADRIKVFNPIQTQ

-1381 ELAIFRLITTS
+1381 ELAIFRLITTY
-1392 SATAGQSDAS
+1392 SANSMSQSES
-1402 ASGTSVAAGGGGGGN
+1402 TGTSAN
-1417 FRCVYVVTHSEQ
+1417 FRCIYVLPPHEEQ
-1429 VELRYAD
+1429 VEQRYID
-1436 WTNRFG
+1436 WVSRFG

-1463 ARGQIIVTT
+1463 ARGNIIVTT

-1495 IADNLHLVGAECG
+1495 IADNLHLIGSEG
-1508 PVLEVVC
+1508 GSILEVVC
-1515 SRMRYISSQLDNPI
+1515 SRMRYISSQVDNPI
-1529 RIVGLAHSLSN
+1529 RIIGLSHSLTN

-1550 ASGATYNF
+1550 TSGATYNF
-1558 PSATRPVP
+1558 PPTTRPIP
-1566 LEINIIPFNIPHQ
+1566 LELTVMPFNIPHQ

-1588 PVFQLITRLAVTSST
+1588 PVYQLITRLAFVPSPT
-1603 PGSLQPLQRKPTL
+1603 GSLQHSQRKPTL
-1616 IYVPTRRQ
+1616 VYVPTRRQ
-1624 AQRTALDLITM
+1624 AQRAALDLITM
-1635 FAATSSTSGSSSSK
+1635 FTASNAISSSK
-1649 FVPISGHLEE
+1649 FQAISGHLEE

-1667 LADHALAEVVR
+1667 LADKALAEVIR

-1690 SKPDRRLVEV
+1690 SKPDRRLIEV
-1700 LFAAGALHTVLV
+1700 LFAAGALHTLV
-1712 SRALT
+1712 VSHALI
-1717 WSSAST
+1717 WAAASPN
-1723 SPLAA
+1723 PLSA
-1728 YLVIVMDMQDY
+1728 YLVIVMDTQDY

-1753 MLEMLGHANR
+1753 LIEILGHANR
-1763 PNVDADAKAVVL
+1763 PNIDSEAKAVVL
-1775 CQSGKRDFLK
+1775 CQAGKKEFLK

-1794 ESHLDHSLHD
+1794 ESHLDHALHD

-1859 ETTLTDLEHSKCISI
+1859 ETTLNDLETSKCIAV
-1874 EDGMDLCPLNL
+1874 EDGIDLSPLNL

-1901 FSLSLTGKMKIRG
+1901 FSLSLTAKMKIRG
-1914 LLDVVSNA
+1914 LLDVISNA
-1922 SEFDSLLPVRHH
+1922 AEFDILLPVRHH
-1934 EDALLR
+1934 EDILLR

-1966 LQAHLSRLQLPTEMQ
+1966 LQAHLSRLQLPIEMQ

-2020 VTQAVWHKDSYLR
+2020 CTQAVWHKDSYLR
-2033 QLPHF
+2033 QIPHF
-2038 TAERIAKCREAKVET
+2038 TAERINQCKDNKVET
-2053 VFDLIEMEDD
+2053 VFDLIELEDD
-2063 ARAKLL
+2063 ERNQLL
-2069 SDLSQTQLA
+2069 NGLTQAQMA

-2085 RYPNIEISYEVVNA
+2085 RYPNIEITYEVITGNGNNA
-2099 SGSSLA
+2099 VKTPIRS
-2105 KSSVRAGETLNVNV
+2105 GETVTV
-2119 SLEREEDNAGP
+2119 QVTLEREEDNVGP

-2143 WWLVIGEQKTNSL
+2143 WWLVVGEQKTNSL
-2156 VAIKRLFVSQSMR
+2156 VAIKRLFVSQSMK
-2169 VRLDLTAPTHS
+2169 VRLDLSAPTHP

-2195 GCDQEYKFTV
+2195 GCDQEYKFQIE
-2205 DVREGAGGRSHAD
+2205 VREGAGGRTHND

>member
-39 EVLSLAGK
+39 EVLTLAGK
-47 IRVQEMGYKSQRT
+47 IRVQEMGHKSQRT

-65 HEKRAKRQKRDEMQQ
+65 QEKRAKRQKRDEMQQ
-80 DSLKLKSASLLSDDL
+80 DTMKLKSASLLSDDL
-95 DDVAGIIYRPKTSD
+95 DDVAGIMYRPKTPD
-109 TRKTYEYILHCIQE
+109 TKKTYEYILHCIQE

-131 ILCGAADEVIAT
+131 ILCGAADEIIAT
-143 FKNTHLKDKERRK
+143 LKNTHLKDRERRK
-156 ETESLLGPL
+156 EVESLLGPL

-180 TDWKDEEPV
+180 TDWKDEDPAP
-189 TTTSD
+189 SGD

-205 FEESDEEDEEDA
+205 FEESDQEDEEDA
-217 FGEVKEDDDDEE
+217 FGEIKEDDDEE
-229 QEGEEAAV
+229 QEGEEAVV
-237 EMTLQSRSDDSSK
+237 EVTLQSRSDDSSK
-250 AMRHAAESL
+250 SFRQANENV

-284 SKARECLDIL
+284 ARARECLEIL

-311 GYGQFSFVKLLR
+311 GYGQFDFVKMLR
-323 MNRMMVLHCILLAQA
+323 VNRMMILHCILLAQA
-338 QSPQERAQIEAKM
+338 QTAQERNQIESKM
-351 RNDPQLTKVLHELRE
+351 RGDPHLAKVLHELRE
-366 TDEATDVIAEE
+366 TDAPSDTVAEE
-377 RHRKSIQRVTRL
+377 RQRKSMQRVNRL
-389 QADVEQEG
+389 QSDIEQANTEVTGLQVVE
-397 AEIDNL
+397 
-403 QMIDDGTIGIANLV
+403 DGTIGVANLL
-417 DLESLAF
+417 DLDSLAF
-424 AQGGHLMAN
+424 SQGGHLMAN

-441 SFREQKKGYEEVHV
+441 SYREQKKGYEEVHV
-455 PALRPRS
+455 PALRPRP
-462 LEQGETLVKIEKLP
+462 LEQGETLIKIEKLP
-476 AYTHAAF
+476 AYAQAAF
-483 EGCKTLNLIQSRLCH
+483 EGCKTLNLIQSRLCR

-541 DEFKVIYIAP
+541 DDFKVIYIAP
-551 MRSLVQEVVGNFNRL
+551 MRSLVQEVVGNFNKL

-591 QVIVC
+591 QIIVC
-596 TPEKWDVVTRR
+596 TPEKWDVITRR

-631 NRGPILEAIVA
+631 DRGPILEAIVA
-642 RTLRAVEATAASSGA
+642 RTLRAVEATAATGGG

-681 VATFLRVDCS
+681 VATFLRVDCA

-721 YHAMNDVVYSKVME
+721 YQTMNDVVYTKVME

-748 RKETGKTARS
+748 RKETGKTARA

-817 VEDLFADRHI
+817 VEDLFADRHV

-857 EKGRWTELGALD
+857 DKGRWTELGALD

-915 SYLPDLL
+915 SRLPDVL
-922 NAEIVLGTISTI
+922 NAEIVLGTITTV

-968 WLEQYRRDL
+968 WLEHYRRDL
-977 IHTAAV
+977 IHTAAL

-1014 THTTVLSYN
+1014 THTTVMSYN

-1029 LSEIELFRV
+1029 LGEIELFRV
-1038 FAASSEFRHMT
+1038 FAASSEFKHMT

-1087 ISGLKLEGFSLISDM
+1087 ISGLKLEGFSLVSDM
-1102 VYITQSAGR
+1102 VYITQSASR
-1111 LIRAIFEIVLHRGW
+1111 LVRAIFEIVLHRGW

-1157 EDVIR
+1157 EEVIR

-1246 EDVDGNTVLHHE
+1246 EDVDGNTILHHE

-1312 PEKTIP
+1312 PEKTVP
-1318 PTELLDLQPLPVTAL
+1318 PTELLDLQPLPITAL

-1341 YADRVRVFNPIQTQ
+1341 YTDRVRVFNPIQTQ

-1381 ELAIFRLITTS
+1381 ELAIFRLIAS
-1392 SATAGQSDAS
+1392 SAAS
-1402 ASGTSVAAGGGGGGN
+1402 QADPSGSGGSAGN
-1417 FRCVYVVTHSEQ
+1417 FRCVYVVLHSDQ
-1429 VELRYAD
+1429 VEQRYAD

-1463 ARGQIIVTT
+1463 ARGQIIVTI

-1495 IADNLHLVGAECG
+1495 IADNLHLVGSESG

-1529 RIVGLAHSLSN
+1529 RIIGLAHSLAN
-1540 GRDVASWLGC
+1540 GRDIASWLGC
-1550 ASGATYNF
+1550 SFAATYNF
-1558 PSATRPVP
+1558 PAVARPVP
-1566 LEINIIPFNIPHQ
+1566 LELSIIPFNISHQ

-1588 PVFQLITRLAVTSST
+1588 PIFQLITHLAVTQSP
-1603 PGSLQPLQRKPTL
+1603 PGSLHPLQRKPTL

-1624 AQRTALDLITM
+1624 AQRTTLDLITISATC
-1635 FAATSSTSGSSSSK
+1635 AASGSSSSSK
-1649 FVPISGHLEE
+1649 FLPISGHLEE

-1678 HGGGIAYLHEAI
+1678 HGGGIAYVHEAI
-1690 SKPDRRLVEV
+1690 SKADRRLIEV

-1717 WSSAST
+1717 WSSASS
-1723 SPLAA
+1723 SPLSA
-1728 YLVIVMDMQDY
+1728 YLVIIMDTQDY

-1753 MLEMLGHANR
+1753 LLEMIGHANR
-1763 PNVDADAKAVVL
+1763 PNVDPDSKVVVL
-1775 CQSGKRDFLK
+1775 CHSGKRDFLK
-1785 KFLHDPLPV
+1785 KFLYDPLPV
-1794 ESHLDHSLHD
+1794 ESHLDHALHD
-1804 HFNAEVVTKTI
+1804 HFNAEIVTKTI

-1827 TFLYQRMTQ
+1827 SFLYQRMTQ

-1914 LLDVVSNA
+1914 LLDVISNA

-1940 QLAAKVPQKLAPKA
+1940 QLSSKVPQKLAPKA

-2020 VTQAVWHKDSYLR
+2020 ITQAVWHKDSYLR

-2038 TAERIAKCREAKVET
+2038 TAERIAKCRDAKVET
-2053 VFDLIEMEDD
+2053 VFDLIEMDDD
-2063 ARAKLL
+2063 ARNKLL
-2069 SDLSQTQLA
+2069 NDLTQTQMA

-2085 RYPNIEISYEVVNA
+2085 RYPNIEISYDVVNA
-2099 SGSSLA
+2099 SGA
-2105 KSSVRAGETLNVNV
+2105 NVNKSSVRAGETVTVNV
-2119 SLEREEDNAGP
+2119 SLEREEDNVGP

-2156 VAIKRLFVSQSMR
+2156 VAIKRLFVTQSMK

-2195 GCDQEYKFTV
+2195 GCDQEYKFTM

>member
-11 FEYKV
+11 FEYKI
-16 NSSLVLLT
+16 NSNLVLST

-47 IRVQEMGYKSQRT
+47 IRAQEMGHKSQRT

-65 HEKRAKRQKRDEMQQ
+65 HEKRAKRQKRDESQQ
-80 DSLKLKSASLLSDDL
+80 DALKLKGASLLNDDFN
-95 DDVAGIIYRPKTSD
+95 DIAGIMYHPKTPD

-143 FKNTHLKDKERRK
+143 SKNVHLKDKEKRK

-165 ADERY
+165 VDERY

-180 TDWKDEEPV
+180 TDWKEEEPGSAAV
-189 TTTSD
+189 ANSND
-194 NIDETYGVNVQ
+194 SIDQTYGVNVQ
-205 FEESDEEDEEDA
+205 FEESDQEDEEDA
-217 FGEVKEDDDDEE
+217 FGEVKEEDDEDE
-229 QEGEEAAV
+229 PDGEEAVV
-237 EMTLQSRSDDSSK
+237 EMTLQSRKNESVIT
-250 AMRHAAESL
+250 AHQNAENL
-259 RPRDI
+259 HPRDI

-271 NLAKHCKDPVLAQ
+271 NLAKHCKDPILAQ
-284 SKARECLDIL
+284 AKARECLEIL
-294 QSAVDDRDLE
+294 QSASDDRDLE

-311 GYGQFSFVKLLR
+311 GYEQFDFVKILR
-323 MNRMMVLHCILLAQA
+323 KHRLMVLHCILLAQA
-338 QSPQERAQIEAKM
+338 QTVQERSQMEAKM
-351 RNDPQLTKVLHELRE
+351 RSDPTLAKVLHELRE
-366 TDEATDVIAEE
+366 TENSADLVAEE
-377 RHRKSIQRVTRL
+377 RQRKNVQRVVRV
-389 QADVEQEG
+389 QADMEHENMNDEG
-397 AEIDNL
+397 FHLSE
-403 QMIDDGTIGIANLV
+403 DGAIGVANIV
-417 DLESLAF
+417 DLEGLAF
-424 AQGGHLMAN
+424 SQGGHLMAN

-441 SFREQKKGYEEVHV
+441 SFRKQKKGYEEVHV
-455 PALRPRS
+455 PPLRQKP
-462 LEQGETLVKIEKLP
+462 LEPGETLIKIEKLP
-476 AYTHAAF
+476 AYAQAAF
-483 EGCKTLNLIQSRLCH
+483 EGCKTLNLIQSRLYH
-498 AALETDEN
+498 AAMETDEN

-541 DEFKVIYIAP
+541 DEFKLIYIAP
-551 MRSLVQEVVGNFNRL
+551 MRSLVQEVVGNFNKL

-580 HQLTREQIYET
+580 HQLSREQIYET

-596 TPEKWDVVTRR
+596 TPEKWDVITRR
-607 GGDERAYISL
+607 GGDERAYIQL

-631 NRGPILEAIVA
+631 DRGPILEAIVA
-642 RTLRAVEATAASSGA
+642 RTLRAVENTSGLA
-657 SNELGGGAGVRL
+657 VSNDIGGGGGVRL

-691 KGLFYFDNSY
+691 KGLFHFDNSY

-721 YHAMNDVVYSKVME
+721 YQIMNDIVYDKVME
-735 NAGRNQI
+735 HAGRNQI

-748 RKETGKTARS
+748 RKETGKTART
-758 LRDVCLEKDTLGIF
+758 LRDSCLEKDTLGIF
-772 MKDKNASA
+772 MKEKNASA

-790 KNSELKDLLPYGF
+790 KNPELKDLLPYGF

-839 VNLPAHTVIIK
+839 VNLPAHTVLIK

-886 QGILITNHT
+886 EGILITNHT

-906 QLPIESQLI
+906 QLPIESQLV
-915 SYLPDLL
+915 SRLADLL
-922 NAEIVLGTISTI
+922 NAEIVLGTVTTI
-934 REAVTWLGFTYLYI
+934 REAVTWLGYTYLYI
-948 RMLRNPSLY
+948 RMLRNPTLY
-957 GVPEG
+957 GVPQG
-962 SEKSDP
+962 SEKDDP

-977 IHTAAV
+977 VHTAAI
-983 ELDRCQLIR
+983 ELERSQLIR
-992 YDRRVGS
+992 YDRRSGC

-1029 LSEIELFRV
+1029 LGEIELFRV
-1038 FAASSEFRHMT
+1038 FAASSEFKHMT

-1072 AEEPSAKVNCLLQAY
+1072 PEEPSAKINCLLQAY
-1087 ISGLKLEGFSLISDM
+1087 ISGLKLEGFSLMSDM

-1111 LIRAIFEIVLHRGW
+1111 LVRAIFEIVLHRGW

-1134 LAKMVERRM
+1134 LAKMIERRM

-1157 EDVIR
+1157 DEVIR

-1187 MPKLGK
+1187 LPKLGR

-1219 RVELTLTPDFSWD
+1219 RVELTLTPDFIWD
-1232 EKTHTTNQ
+1232 EKVHSTNQ

-1246 EDVDGNTVLHHE
+1246 EDVDGNSVLHHE
-1258 FFVLKQRYA
+1258 FFVLKQRYG

-1275 VVPIFDPLPPHYY
+1275 VLPIFDPLPPHYY

-1341 YADRVRVFNPIQTQ
+1341 YTDRVKVFNPIQTQ

-1381 ELAIFRLITTS
+1381 ELAIFRLITTHNS
-1392 SATAGQSDAS
+1392 SSTNPSDS
-1402 ASGTSVAAGGGGGGN
+1402 SGTTAN
-1417 FRCVYVVTHSEQ
+1417 FRCIYVLPPHEEQ
-1429 VELRYAD
+1429 VEQRYID
-1436 WTNRFG
+1436 WASRFG

-1463 ARGQIIVTT
+1463 ARGNIIVTT

-1495 IADNLHLVGAECG
+1495 IADNLHLVGSEG
-1508 PVLEVVC
+1508 GSVLEVVC
-1515 SRMRYISSQLDNPI
+1515 SRMRYISSQVDNPI
-1529 RIVGLAHSLSN
+1529 RIIGLSHSLTN
-1540 GRDVASWLGC
+1540 GRDIASWLGC
-1550 ASGATYNF
+1550 TSGATYNF
-1558 PSATRPVP
+1558 PPATRPIP
-1566 LEINIIPFNIPHQ
+1566 LELTIMPFNIPHQ

-1588 PVFQLITRLAVTSST
+1588 PVYQLITRLAFTPSPAGSSQH
-1603 PGSLQPLQRKPTL
+1603 SQRKPTL
-1616 IYVPTRRQ
+1616 VYVPTRRQ
-1624 AQRTALDLITM
+1624 TQRAALDLITM
-1635 FAATSSTSGSSSSK
+1635 FAVSNATSKFQTISS
-1649 FVPISGHLEE
+1649 HLEE

-1667 LADHALAEVVR
+1667 LADRALAEVIR
-1678 HGGGIAYLHEAI
+1678 HGGGVAYLHEAI
-1690 SKPDRRLVEV
+1690 SKPDRRLIEV
-1700 LFAAGALHTVLV
+1700 LFAAGALHTLVV
-1712 SRALT
+1712 SRALV
-1717 WSSAST
+1717 WAAASPN
-1723 SPLAA
+1723 PLTA
-1728 YLVIVMDMQDY
+1728 YLVIVMDTQDY

-1753 MLEMLGHANR
+1753 LIEMLGHANR
-1763 PNVDADAKAVVL
+1763 PNIDSEAKAVVL
-1775 CQSGKRDFLK
+1775 CQTGKKEFLK

-1794 ESHLDHSLHD
+1794 ESHLDHALHD
-1804 HFNAEVVTKTI
+1804 HFNAEIVTKTI

-1859 ETTLTDLEHSKCISI
+1859 ETTLNDLETSKCISI
-1874 EDGMDLCPLNL
+1874 EDGIDLAPLNL

-1901 FSLSLTGKMKIRG
+1901 FSLSLTAKMKIRG
-1914 LLDVVSNA
+1914 LLDVISNA
-1922 SEFDSLLPVRHH
+1922 AEFDILLPVRHH
-1934 EDALLR
+1934 EDILLR
-1940 QLAAKVPQKLAPKA
+1940 QLSVKVPQKLAPKA

-1966 LQAHLSRLQLPTEMQ
+1966 LQAHLSRLQLPNEMQ

-1986 LLGCT
+1986 LLSCT

-2020 VTQAVWHKDSYLR
+2020 CTQAVWHKDSYLR
-2033 QLPHF
+2033 QIPHF
-2038 TAERIAKCREAKVET
+2038 TAERINQCKENKVET
-2053 VFDLIEMEDD
+2053 VFDLIELEDEE
-2063 ARAKLL
+2063 RNQLL
-2069 SDLSQTQLA
+2069 DGLTQVQMA

-2085 RYPNIEISYEVVNA
+2085 RYPNIEITYEITTNNGNNA
-2099 SGSSLA
+2099 L
-2105 KSSVRAGETLNVNV
+2105 KTPIRTGETLTVQV
-2119 SLEREEDNAGP
+2119 SLEREEDNVGP

-2143 WWLVIGEQKTNSL
+2143 WWLVVGEVKTNSL
-2156 VAIKRLFVSQSMR
+2156 VAIKRLFVSQSMK
-2169 VRLDLTAPTHS
+2169 VRLDLNAPNHS

-2195 GCDQEYKFTV
+2195 GCDQEYKFQIE
-2205 DVREGAGGRSHAD
+2205 VREGGGGGTGGRSHND